1 MLFILYGNVALG
13 DSNFHQMIT
22 TSLGMVNVSV
32 TENASS
38 LSSASSSTST
48 TTTDSNVSTPSSV
61 SASVISLDLVYEFS
75 HFNQKSYF
83 IRATAPMLSSDGSGF
98 FAGSI
103 GMNFYFSSLASLYSF
118 NDNGST
124 LSINPT
130 MRFYWGTNAGVGFL
144 VYNTTTAKKSDLIFD
159 LELHGGGIMNF
170 KKEWGLRGE
179 AGLSRGTGVST
190 STIAMKI
197 FIGLSYY
204 LEK

>member
-1 MLFILYGNVALG
+1 
-13 DSNFHQMIT
+13 
-22 TSLGMVNVSV
+22 
-32 TENASS
+32 
-38 LSSASSSTST
+38 
-48 TTTDSNVSTPSSV
+48 
-61 SASVISLDLVYEFS
+61 
-75 HFNQKSYF
+75 
-83 IRATAPMLSSDGSGF
+83 
-98 FAGSI
+98 
-103 GMNFYFSSLASLYSF
+103 
-118 NDNGST
+118 
-124 LSINPT
+124 